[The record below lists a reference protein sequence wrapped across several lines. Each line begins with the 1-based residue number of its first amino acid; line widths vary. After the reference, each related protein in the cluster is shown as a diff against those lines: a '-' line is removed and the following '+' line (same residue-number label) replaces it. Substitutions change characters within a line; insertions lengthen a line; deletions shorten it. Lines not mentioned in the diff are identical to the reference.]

1 MFHHI
6 ANGIVGRA
14 IKQKIIHEQQK
25 EEYTY
30 GLELSMTVLLNGI
43 TVVVIGILMG
53 MPFETIGFWLIY
65 NILKKYTGGFHFNS
79 SAVCYISTCI
89 MCVLVLY
96 LIRICSFD
104 TLLYSV
110 LAVVSGGITFAL
122 SPVPAIQKPL
132 DEKEEQVFGKIARIL
147 VLVTVILY
155 FICILCHLNYVAKI
169 FAFGIISVALFAI
182 AGKIKYVLCVRK
194 S

>member
-1 MFHHI
+1 
-6 ANGIVGRA
+6 
-14 IKQKIIHEQQK
+14 
-25 EEYTY
+25 
-30 GLELSMTVLLNGI
+30 
-43 TVVVIGILMG
+43 

-96 LIRICSFD
+96 LIRICRFD

-110 LAVVSGGITFAL
+110 MTVVSGGITFAL

-132 DEKEEQVFGKIARIL
+132 DEKEEQVFGKVARIL
-147 VLVTVILY
+147 VIVTVILY

-182 AGKIKYVLCVRK
+182 AGKIKYVLCARK
-194 S
+194 SWEDCDVWMHGWNVFGFQLHSNRISFKGMLCKQHPFFCR